1 MFLISS
7 GAAADARQPW
17 RVGLA
22 PFDSAMTAVLAEGY
36 PGGSLAV
43 VRDGKLVY
51 ARGYGFAKAGVAA
64 TPMTRY
70 RQASVS
76 KAVTGSLLAQLV
88 TNGALTMDLRV
99 FPYLGVAPVDPR
111 TNAI

>member
-1 MFLISS
+1 MFLVSS

-43 VRDGKLVY
+43 IRDGRLVY
-51 ARGYGFAKAGVAA
+51 ARGYGLADEYSAA
-64 TPMTRY
+64 TPFTRY
-70 RQASVS
+70 RQASIS
-76 KAVTGSLLAQLV
+76 KADGIAS
-88 TNGALTMDLRV
+88 
-99 FPYLGVAPVDPR
+99 FEPR
-111 TNAI
+111 RARHPERRSSRAAVSRSRSGRPSRHSH

>member
-1 MFLISS
+1 MG
-7 GAAADARQPW
+7 GAGEGAYARRPVQ
-17 RVGLA
+17 RFVVL
-22 PFDSAMTAVLAEGY
+22 PFDAAMNAVLAEGY

-51 ARGYGFAKAGVAA
+51 TRGYGFAKAGVAA
-64 TPMTRY
+64 TPITRY

-88 TNGALTMDLRV
+88 TNGTLTMDLRV
-99 FPYLGVAPVDPR
+99 FPYLGVA
-111 TNAI
+111 